1 MSKRIK
7 IIVSVVVAMLLLT
20 VGIAVPVMA
29 QEEPTPTPEAGT
41 NGLLARVAEIL
52 DISEEDLLNAFK
64 QARQE
69 MKEEA
74 FLRGLD
80 KAVAKGFIT
89 QEEADEIKEWW
100 EQKPEVL
107 DRSRLRRTFGFPAL
121 RNHIFSAHRGWQS
134 HPCQLTELYGRH

>member
-1 MSKRIK
+1 MSKRVK
-7 IIVSVVVAMLLLT
+7 LIVSVVVAMLLLT

-29 QEEPTPTPEAGT
+29 QEEPRPTPEAGT

-52 DISEEDLLNAFK
+52 DISEENLLNAFK

-80 KAVAKGFIT
+80 KAVAKGFIA
-89 QEEADEIKEWW
+89 QEEADEIEEWW

-107 DRSRLRRTFGFPAL
+107 DRSRLRHAFGFPTL
-121 RNHIFSAHRGWQS
+121 RNHIFGAHRGWQRAK
-134 HPCQLTELYGRH
+134 PPMPAD